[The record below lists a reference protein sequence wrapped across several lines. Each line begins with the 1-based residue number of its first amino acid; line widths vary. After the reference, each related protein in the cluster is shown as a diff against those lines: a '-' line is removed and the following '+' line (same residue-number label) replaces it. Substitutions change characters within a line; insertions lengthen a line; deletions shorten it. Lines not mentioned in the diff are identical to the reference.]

1 MLIFGCTHLLLA
13 WRAGHDPKFRIGL
26 TIGTGWHSLLSIY
39 DRSLH
44 RIYRDILRSNMLLLI
59 TGYLL
64 NMIDVN
70 IVDPVVVVSH
80 IQSQTVFVHQVY
92 IVNLFVYVLVARL
105 LATCNLPMH
114 PVCAFAGLGRP
125 WSVALRKARPIVK
138 VVLLHGLNRAS
149 TRGIDRGLLT
159 ASIFKISH
167 ISWFYTQMN
176 GNFVSES

>member
-1 MLIFGCTHLLLA
+1 
-13 WRAGHDPKFRIGL
+13 
-26 TIGTGWHSLLSIY
+26 
-39 DRSLH
+39 
-44 RIYRDILRSNMLLLI
+44 MLLLV

-80 IQSQTVFVHQVY
+80 VQSQTVFVHQVY

-105 LATCNLPMH
+105 LATGNLPLH

-149 TRGIDRGLLT
+149 T
-159 ASIFKISH
+159 
-167 ISWFYTQMN
+167 
-176 GNFVSES
+176 